1 MLRGAATW
9 QPADRKLADG
19 TPVEDVIICTDDI
32 QSNIIISRGCY
43 TAAQGKACH
52 FCALGNHQA
61 AVVVDDGEWVVR
73 AGLHGENE
81 LVTSGSVDHAPTEG
95 RSDTDVDCTEGR
107 HEDSEYSLRWG

>member
-52 FCALGNHQA
+52 FCALGNHFET
-61 AVVVDDGEWVVR
+61 EWTLASARQVNLDP
-73 AGLHGENE
+73 GG
-81 LVTSGSVDHAPTEG
+81 G
-95 RSDTDVDCTEGR
+95 CQ
-107 HEDSEYSLRWG
+107 